1 MAQRKTKTTRK
12 RGASRSRR
20 SGASPLAW
28 FVAGLVTGLG
38 IAGFAL
44 FKGMVPEIQ
53 QNLSSGPAMS
63 ASQDEE
69 ALIESSPLGE
79 ADSASPRYDF
89 FTVLP
94 EMEVVVPEQEL
105 AGQSREGGLTEPA
118 EASGSYILQAGSFR
132 SPADAEQLKA
142 RLALLGAQA
151 NIATVTV
158 DEVRWHRVRIGPVQ
172 GARKADELRRMLRD
186 NGIETLIL
194 KDTS

>member
-20 SGASPLAW
+20 SGASPIAW

-69 ALIESSPLGE
+69 ALIEPSPLGE
-79 ADSASPRYDF
+79 TDSANPRYDF

-105 AGQSREGGLTEPA
+105 AGQSGEGGLTEPA